1 MSISAALNTARAG
14 LNVVGARADLVATN
28 VANASTPGYI
38 RRALSVSETILGGQT
53 SGVEITGIDRSVD
66 ARLTEERR
74 RLSSDL
80 AQADVLSETWGTL
93 SQRIGDDLESS
104 VLFRNITAF
113 DAALKDAA
121 QSPES
126 TTHAN
131 QVVLSA
137 NNLVSEFT
145 SLSALISQERQRAD
159 QDIAASVDA
168 LNASLRDI
176 EDLNRSLASIDRG
189 SAEAA
194 ALFDERGR
202 VLDRIAEFLPI
213 QTHPR
218 ESGAIDVLTSEGVF
232 LVAGPAREVSF
243 NAANAV
249 GSAQSLAN
257 GTLSGLMVDD
267 TDITPGVGT
276 FGAASSGSLAALF
289 TLRDTDLPELET
301 QLDTMAQDLIE
312 RFSDPSIDA
321 TNPVGSPG
329 LFLDTDDT
337 AGTGVAGRLQL
348 NALVD
353 PDRGGA
359 VWRLRDG
366 LGAAAPGSPGDN
378 TILAGLSNAFETVRS
393 VNVPGLQGG
402 FTATD
407 LVSQLG
413 SLAGQKR
420 IQNESVM
427 SSISLQFGAVQQAE
441 ADATSVDIEQE
452 MQNLLIIEQAF
463 AANARIIE
471 AASQMVRELME
482 I

>member
-1 MSISAALNTARAG
+1 MSISAALNSARAG

-28 VANASTPGYI
+28 VANASTPGYV
-38 RRALSVSETILGGQT
+38 RRALTVSETILGGRT
-53 SGVEITGIDRSVD
+53 AGVQINGIDRSVD
-66 ARLTEERR
+66 VRLTEERR
-74 RLSSDL
+74 RLGSDM
-80 AQADVLSETWGTL
+80 AQADVLSETWGRF
-93 SQRIGDDLESS
+93 SQRIGDDIESS
-104 VLFRNITAF
+104 VLFKNMAAF
-113 DAALKDAA
+113 DTALKDAA

-145 SLSALISQERQRAD
+145 SISSMITQERQHAD

-168 LNASLRDI
+168 LNASLKDI
-176 EDLNRSLASIDRG
+176 EDLNRSIASIDRG

-202 VLDRIAEFLPI
+202 VLDRISEFLPI
-213 QTHPR
+213 QAHTR

-232 LVAGPAREVSF
+232 LVAGNAREVSF
-243 NAANAV
+243 TRSNAV
-249 GSAQSLAN
+249 GPAQSLAG

-276 FGAASSGSLAALF
+276 FGAVSSGSLAALF

-301 QLDTMAQDLIE
+301 QLDTMAQDLID

-329 LFLDTDDT
+329 LFLDSDAT
-337 AGTGVAGRLQL
+337 AGTGIAGRLQL

-353 PDRGGA
+353 PDQGGA

-366 LGAAAPGSPGDN
+366 LGAATPGSPGDN
-378 TILAGLSNAFETVRS
+378 TILSNLSNAFETVRS
-393 VNVPGLQGG
+393 ISVPGLQGG

-407 LVSQLG
+407 LVAQLG

-420 IQNESVM
+420 VQNESVL
-427 SSISLQFGAVQQAE
+427 SSTTLQFGAVQQAE
-441 ADATSVDIEQE
+441 GDATSVDIEQE

-463 AANARIIE
+463 AANARVIE
-471 AASQMVRELME
+471 AASQMVRQLME